1 MELMCGHAKH
11 TNNLED
17 SLNVRVR
24 FMHDYI
30 KWILINFRM
39 KKFFPSF
46 TAVIDVCEWI
56 QNIPKSITNSFFFL
70 LNQHIELPPVYI
82 CVVMTINFFRIIR
95 IDDRCF
101 WIEVKFVIAE
111 KVFCE
116 HAGEHGEFC
125 ITFFFKKIFFRLRN
139 LHFQIP
145 IFNYFI
151 NYYLPLKWFHFWK
164 SHCHFSIFLLEIV
177 FNKDFLTL
185 TGLNLP
191 ELFFIIFIHFPS
203 QSFLIHL
210 FFISCHGT

>member
-1 MELMCGHAKH
+1 MDPKHSQIYHEL
-11 TNNLED
+11 
-17 SLNVRVR
+17 
-24 FMHDYI
+24 
-30 KWILINFRM
+30 
-39 KKFFPSF
+39 
-46 TAVIDVCEWI
+46 
-56 QNIPKSITNSFFFL
+56 FFFL

-125 ITFFFKKIFFRLRN
+125 ITIFFKKIFFRLRN

-151 NYYLPLKWFHFWK
+151 NYYLPLKC
-164 SHCHFSIFLLEIV
+164 SHFSLSFFNISAWDSFQQRLPDSDRIEFTWAFFHHFHSFSISVV
-177 FNKDFLTL
+177 FN
-185 TGLNLP
+185 
-191 ELFFIIFIHFPS
+191 PS
-203 QSFLIHL
+203 